1 MHNDEDAIRMVRR
14 LAELGV
20 RVPGDLALVTYDDE
34 VAALADTPL
43 SAVARQAGGR
53 AVRSRS
59 CWWSG
64 CPGTEPGSEGAAP
77 RRHVALLPA
86 LRVRGSCGRPGA
98 EEADRLATV

>member
-1 MHNDEDAIRMVRR
+1 
-14 LAELGV
+14 V

-43 SAVARQAGGR
+43 SAVAPPKREVGRCAAELLVERLSGHRYPGG
-53 AVRSRS
+53 
-59 CWWSG
+59 
-64 CPGTEPGSEGAAP
+64 EGAAP

-98 EEADRLATV
+98 EEADRLAAV